1 MSQNPE
7 WLMSNPIGSRYSLC
21 QQNKFTIQMRSYH
34 VITFYKTVLPGT
46 SISSYTRFSTLR
58 THDGDYQ
65 HRVILTKPSPILF
78 CLMLRMRFI
87 WNFDLEESLN
97 VNNIMH
103 VLKNSWVCFYLR

>member
-46 SISSYTRFSTLR
+46 SISSSRVSLLYAHMTETINIESFWPS
-58 THDGDYQ
+58 
-65 HRVILTKPSPILF
+65 HRRYCFVSCYEWDLLEIL
-78 CLMLRMRFI
+78 I
-87 WNFDLEESLN
+87 W
-97 VNNIMH
+97 
-103 VLKNSWVCFYLR
+103 KNL

>member
-1 MSQNPE
+1 
-7 WLMSNPIGSRYSLC
+7 MSNPIGYRYSLC

-58 THDGDYQ
+58 THGGDYQ

-78 CLMLRMRFI
+78 CLILRMRFI
-87 WNFDLEESLN
+87 GKLNKILEF
-97 VNNIMH
+97 
-103 VLKNSWVCFYLR
+103 VLPEIVGGIFYMWGIYG